1 MTSSESF
8 VVPLSP
14 GVNFTERTRD
24 SAVCMAGFVS
34 KQLLSQ
40 NYGLTDAQV
49 KEFFKQPTTIR
60 LNVSGSA
67 QNVGFASMVFG
78 LRVVG
83 DER

>member
-1 MTSSESF
+1 MKLSEY
-8 VVPLSP
+8 LS
-14 GVNFTERTRD
+14 
-24 SAVCMAGFVS
+24 AH
-34 KQLLSQ
+34 
-40 NYGLTDAQV
+40 GLTEAQS

-60 LNVSGSA
+60 LNVTGSA